1 MGTVTMLLLV
11 RTLSQ
16 EPTEKRSRMLH
27 TTHWQGANILV
38 DDRGTVKLA
47 DFGASRKVAALSTS
61 VTSTATGVGG
71 VVHRVCGGM
80 GRRETI
86 PLSHSPSPVTTFFFP
101 LYIGLI
107 P

>member
-1 MGTVTMLLLV
+1 MCTVAMLLFV
-11 RTLSQ
+11 RTLHQ
-16 EPTEKRSRMLH
+16 EPTEKRTRMLH

-80 GRRETI
+80 ILT
-86 PLSHSPSPVTTFFFP
+86 P
-101 LYIGLI
+101 
-107 P
+107 